1 MAPRSSA
8 AIIEPNRSPAV
19 MQQRRED
26 RDSLDFFPTPPWATR
41 ALCSTLLARGN
52 NLGQQTCW
60 EPAAGNGDMV
70 RPLAESFEIVFGSD
84 VHDWSGGKFATIDFL
99 WLYDH
104 HPFDWII
111 TNPPF
116 RLADQFALAAIERAR
131 VGVAMLVRTAF
142 LEGKERFK
150 FFARHRPSLILQFS
164 ERVVMQR
171 GKLAPDGSSATAY
184 CWIVWQKRDL
194 SSTTRF
200 DWIPPCRRFL
210 ERKEDYT

>member
-8 AIIEPNRSPAV
+8 ALIEPNRSSAV

-41 ALCSTLLARGN
+41 ALCVWLAARHN
-52 NLGQQTCW
+52 IDRQTCW
-60 EPAAGNGDMV
+60 EPAAGAGNMV
-70 RPLAESFEIVFGSD
+70 WPLAEAFEVVFGSD
-84 VHDWSGGKFATIDFL
+84 VHDWSGGRFATVDFL
-99 WLYDH
+99 WPGEH

-116 RLADQFALAAIERAR
+116 RLADQFAEKAISLAR
-131 VGVAMLVRTAF
+131 VGAAMLVRTAF
-142 LEGKERFK
+142 LEGKERYG
-150 FFARHRPSLILQFS
+150 FFQRHRPTTVLQFA

-184 CWIVWQKRDL
+184 CWIVWDKRARTIGT
-194 SSTTRF
+194 SF
-200 DWIPPCRRFL
+200 DWVPPCRRHL
-210 ERKEDYT
+210 ERPEDYR